1 MKAKLTLAKGGIVA
15 WMGGSRPKPITECS
29 ADEVALV
36 SLLFREQF
44 KTWHDYWKDYPS
56 RDVARIVAAATANAR
71 NYHLSGPK
79 RLAAHAAL
87 RLANRLAPRAAFERF
102 AWVYD
107 HDPTA

>member
-56 RDVARIVAAATANAR
+56 RDVARIFWNRAR
-71 NYHLSGPK
+71 YD
-79 RLAAHAAL
+79 AHATMRDL
-87 RLANRLAPRAAFERF
+87 K
-102 AWVYD
+102 
-107 HDPTA
+107 